1 MALQNRR
8 VFVMACIT
16 VLPVYHSDYPPYKN
30 PSSSTTTQRVSALK
44 FHSVNKHIRYYT
56 KEGKMTVWF
65 HFKSFKS

>member
-30 PSSSTTTQRVSALK
+30 PAHLPPLRG
-44 FHSVNKHIRYYT
+44 SVL
-56 KEGKMTVWF
+56 
-65 HFKSFKS
+65 